1 MTGTVTPLAVLG
13 FEVAADTP
21 EEFTA
26 RIRTDITKRT
36 KIIRAAGIEGGLTK
50 LASRKGAQFGPSRST
65 ISGSANSKLAV
76 WTAVAANQPRKGG
89 FHPSRIGGKNDCHRN
104 DKRDR
109 ISWI

>member
-36 KIIRAAGIEGGLTK
+36 KIICAAGIE
-50 LASRKGAQFGPSRST
+50 A
-65 ISGSANSKLAV
+65 
-76 WTAVAANQPRKGG
+76 
-89 FHPSRIGGKNDCHRN
+89 D
-104 DKRDR
+104 
-109 ISWI
+109 